1 MGKKNEELNGRIEEL
16 ENKIDCQEL
25 YWRQNCILIHEIA
38 ENKEE
43 NTNQQTIDFINDN
56 LNITINDIVIDRSH
70 KIGLMT
76 K

>member
-1 MGKKNEELNGRIEEL
+1 MAKKNGRIEWKNWRARKQDWL
-16 ENKIDCQEL
+16 WGL
-25 YWRQNCILIHEIA
+25 YWRRNCILIHEIA

-43 NTNQQTIDFINDN
+43 NTNQQTIDFINEN

-76 K
+76 R

>member
-1 MGKKNEELNGRIEEL
+1 MEKKNEELNERIEEL

-25 YWRQNCILIHEIA
+25 YWRRNCILIHEIA

-43 NTNQQTIDFINDN
+43 NTNQQTTDFINDN

-76 K
+76 R